1 MIVEYIKK
9 YIKHGYILIF
19 LILVFNYSIGST
31 LPQYFVSAIILFLF
45 LIKVIKNSFKVHNL
59 FKEFIDFFPA
69 FMIFTWLYG
78 VIVGITNDVS
88 FKFVFSNFAGMSLY
102 FIYYFIVIY
111 KINVFHLYKVIFAAA
126 IVNITY
132 ILFNVINA
140 APVERTIAE
149 MSFRYYYSAGVMV
162 IAPIISLGF
171 ARIFFGKKYFKTLP
185 SFNFSS
191 KVLLFISVYS
201 LAIATF
207 SKGFF
212 AAFIFILL
220 IYLLISLFHLTLKGG
235 MSEVSLYFW
244 LGLLVV
250 VSIVVFLF
258 PIIELISFQY
268 SSSQTGNATR
278 SIQAKLLS
286 DEYSLF
292 GSGLGSGLTSGYARD
307 QFLYGFELS
316 YHNLIHK
323 LGIFSLIPL
332 YIYVHTLIMSIYR
345 LVIRRS
351 IFLSSIAFGLIIFVI
366 PSYGNPMLFSPTF
379 VTLHCLSL
387 FFLSNRA
394 NLQYQ
399 KFHIKYKKFS

>member
-1 MIVEYIKK
+1 MVVKYKK
-9 YIKHGYILIF
+9 INIKHEYILIF

-31 LPQYFVSAIILFLF
+31 LPQYFVSAIILFIF
-45 LIKVIKNSFKVHNL
+45 LIKVIKDSIKVHNV

-69 FMIFTWLYG
+69 FMILTWLYG

-111 KINVFHLYKVIFAAA
+111 KLNVFHLYKVIFAAA
-126 IVNITY
+126 IVNIAY
-132 ILFNVINA
+132 ILFNVINVGF
-140 APVERTIAE
+140 VERSIDV
-149 MSFRYYYSAGVMV
+149 MGHRYYYSPGVMV

-171 ARIFFGKKYFKTLP
+171 ARICFSKKYFEMLP

-191 KVLLFISVYS
+191 KVLLFISIYS

-220 IYLLISLFHLTLKGG
+220 IYLLLSLFHLTLKGII
-235 MSEVSLYFW
+235 SKVSLYFW
-244 LGLLVV
+244 FGLLVV
-250 VSIVVFLF
+250 ISVAVFLS
-258 PIIELISFQY
+258 PIIEIISFQY
-268 SSSQTGNATR
+268 SSSESSNAVR

-292 GSGLGSGLTSGYARD
+292 GSGLGSGLTSGHARD

-323 LGIFSLIPL
+323 LGIFSLIPF

-345 LVIRRS
+345 LAIRRS

-366 PSYGNPMLFSPTF
+366 PSYGNPMLFSPVF

-399 KFHIKYKKFS
+399 KFHIKYKKIS